1 MTRKCTLRISNI
13 RLSRLFL
20 VFLNIES
27 VGVSS
32 SNCTI
37 FVSYF
42 SCLAT
47 VVWFDINGIRVDE
60 SISPRLRPPSLNGI
74 IEEMANP
81 LGKMRILWTEVVS
94 AQEDDNN
101 KMQVDSVI
109 DKSAGD
115 GTNGPQDKERKE
127 VSQRR

>member
-1 MTRKCTLRISNI
+1 
-13 RLSRLFL
+13 
-20 VFLNIES
+20 
-27 VGVSS
+27 
-32 SNCTI
+32 
-37 FVSYF
+37 
-42 SCLAT
+42 
-47 VVWFDINGIRVDE
+47 
-60 SISPRLRPPSLNGI
+60 
-74 IEEMANP
+74 MANP

-127 VSQRR
+127 VSQRRWRKIESKFIRYIFAL